1 VSAISDYAGE
11 RTSGYAPIP
20 TPERVG
26 RKSVESAGASVN
38 TFSSALNLYKTND
51 PDTQELVDRRAGEI
65 AEWRI
70 HWQLPAIILVL
81 FIAGVMGAVGHHLF
95 YTSLH
100 GKPAN
105 NQLKMVRYGTA
116 LAFFTKST
124 LVGSVVLSYRQRIW
138 QTFRSKAM
146 TIKAIDSLFTATED
160 PTKFA
165 SLEMLKNAKVA
176 TFMALACWMIPLSA
190 VFSP

>member
-1 VSAISDYAGE
+1 
-11 RTSGYAPIP
+11 
-20 TPERVG
+20 
-26 RKSVESAGASVN
+26 
-38 TFSSALNLYKTND
+38 
-51 PDTQELVDRRAGEI
+51 
-65 AEWRI
+65 
-70 HWQLPAIILVL
+70 
-81 FIAGVMGAVGHHLF
+81 
-95 YTSLH
+95 
-100 GKPAN
+100 
-105 NQLKMVRYGTA
+105 MVRYGTA